1 MQMVQY
7 QMLTL
12 SNLHGEHTHP
22 IDPWTNRQSV
32 HQRTGS
38 FSLPGTRENLFGQQ
52 LLLPSFSFA
61 MALKRYPALSRMGL
75 LEENKIGFIAALP
88 LPTASSRHL
97 GQYGREI
104 SSDLGRC
111 GLAKSLSAW

>member
-1 MQMVQY
+1 MQTVQY

-12 SNLHGEHTHP
+12 SNLHGDHTHP

-38 FSLPGTRENLFGQQ
+38 FSLPGTRENLFDQQ

-61 MALKRYPALSRMGL
+61 TALGHYPARRMGL
-75 LEENKIGFIAALP
+75 LEETKLD
-88 LPTASSRHL
+88 S
-97 GQYGREI
+97 
-104 SSDLGRC
+104 
-111 GLAKSLSAW
+111 